1 MYKKILCL
9 ALSLCLL
16 AAGLAGCG
24 KNQEDAGKA
33 GEKVFVFGDTTF
45 NPENNEPDINP
56 HRENGGWAC
65 IRYGVGETLFRYS
78 DAMEIEPW
86 LAKSYENVDPC
97 TWKIVLRDGISFTSG
112 RALDAQAVKE
122 CLERLVSLHKRAAGD
137 LSIASMEADGQTL
150 IIKTKVPVPALLNYL
165 SDPYGCIIDVQAGVT
180 DDGIVAGTGPYRAVS
195 LASGKQIELVKN
207 ENYWNGRPK
216 VDKIVIKT
224 ITDGDTLTAEQ
235 VNVDINP
242 PNISLLGDQ
251 NTLASLTEINLGTI
265 DLDTVR
271 TGVAIEMEIP
281 LPDGVRRHD
290 VRTAREMF
298 EAAQSLWSEMDLGAF
313 SAAVA
318 DFSPVPYGEAKFKK
332 EGASDGFSV
341 SFASNPDILRTLS
354 LGRREGQKVLGFAAE
369 TAPDMDALMTLVRG
383 KRQRKQA
390 DLLAGN
396 AVNAPGCG
404 FGTDSNS
411 MAVLDKNG
419 HEEIW
424 TSQSKADVAWKLWSW
439 LLRV

>member
-1 MYKKILCL
+1 MNPRMWAHAATQDNVATLRRRGVRIL
-9 ALSLCLL
+9 APGNGST
-16 AAGLAGCG
+16 ACG
-24 KNQEDAGKA
+24 DQGQ
-33 GEKVFVFGDTTF
+33 G
-45 NPENNEPDINP
+45 
-56 HRENGGWAC
+56 
-65 IRYGVGETLFRYS
+65 
-78 DAMEIEPW
+78 
-86 LAKSYENVDPC
+86 
-97 TWKIVLRDGISFTSG
+97 
-112 RALDAQAVKE
+112 
-122 CLERLVSLHKRAAGD
+122 RLVSSDELLLACLQALAPQDMAGLRVMVTLGPTREPWDGVRFWSNPSSGRMGAALATAAWLRG
-137 LSIASMEADGQTL
+137 ATVEAVCG
-150 IIKTKVPVPALLNYL
+150 P
-165 SDPYGCIIDVQAGVT
+165 GC
-180 DDGIVAGTGPYRAVS
+180 P
-195 LASGKQIELVKN
+195 
-207 ENYWNGRPK
+207 
-216 VDKIVIKT
+216 
-224 ITDGDTLTAEQ
+224 
-235 VNVDINP
+235 
-242 PNISLLGDQ
+242 
-251 NTLASLTEINLGTI
+251 
-265 DLDTVR
+265 
-271 TGVAIEMEIP
+271 P

-298 EAAQSLWSEMDLGAF
+298 EAAQSLWPEMDLGAF

-369 TAPDMDALMTLVRG
+369 TAPDMDALMALVRG

>member
-1 MYKKILCL
+1 MMDAFSSAAQNTSFAGRRLHLGICGSIACYKMADVLRALLKMGLHISVTLTDGARQFVTPGLFEALGAMPVFTNHTPRQDSFGEEAFAHLEPGQRAEAMLIAPASADAL
-9 ALSLCLL
+9 AR
-16 AAGLAGCG
+16 LAG
-24 KNQEDAGKA
+24 
-33 GEKVFVFGDTTF
+33 
-45 NPENNEPDINP
+45 
-56 HRENGGWAC
+56 
-65 IRYGVGETLFRYS
+65 
-78 DAMEIEPW
+78 
-86 LAKSYENVDPC
+86 
-97 TWKIVLRDGISFTSG
+97 G
-112 RALDAQAVKE
+112 RACDMLSAQALAFDGPLLVAPAMNPRMWAHAATQDNVATLRRRGVRILAPGNGSTA
-122 CLERLVSLHKRAAGD
+122 CGDQGQGRLVSSDELLLSCLQALAPQDMTGLRVMVTLGPTREPWDGVRFWSNPSSGRMGAALATAAWLRG
-137 LSIASMEADGQTL
+137 ATVEAVCG
-150 IIKTKVPVPALLNYL
+150 P
-165 SDPYGCIIDVQAGVT
+165 GC
-180 DDGIVAGTGPYRAVS
+180 P
-195 LASGKQIELVKN
+195 
-207 ENYWNGRPK
+207 
-216 VDKIVIKT
+216 
-224 ITDGDTLTAEQ
+224 
-235 VNVDINP
+235 
-242 PNISLLGDQ
+242 
-251 NTLASLTEINLGTI
+251 
-265 DLDTVR
+265 
-271 TGVAIEMEIP
+271 P
-281 LPDGVRRHD
+281 LPDGVRRHY

-341 SFASNPDILRTLS
+341 SFTSNPDILRTLS

-369 TAPDMDALMTLVRG
+369 TAPDMDALMALVRG